1 LNDCRTSMEVIM
13 KVLVLSVTA
22 GQGHNATAKALCAYL
37 ESVGCEAVMLDT
49 LEYLNHILGE
59 TVARGY
65 LLAASKA
72 KLAYKGGYRLAEKRH
87 KSKPQMSLTRGTGKV
102 LGRKLIKYIDN
113 CRPDVIIC
121 THVVP
126 AMILDILKE
135 NKELYAKT
143 VGILTDFMFHPFWEE
158 TLNLDYVVT
167 PSEQLMF
174 QARRKGFEKT
184 QVLPFGIPI
193 HPKFSECGLPKEQAR
208 TELGLDPNKR
218 TVLLMSGS
226 MGYGN
231 IKQTV
236 LTLDRLPIDFQL
248 ITVCGN
254 NTEAK
259 AGIDAMKTR
268 KRVLNLGF
276 VDNVEKLMD
285 ASDCIISKPGGLTT
299 SEALAKGLPM
309 IIVDPIPGQEDRNTE
324 FLTNNGVAMS
334 VTSTSTLD
342 DIMYQMLADPRRMEL
357 MRESIKML
365 AKPNS
370 TRDICEFVKELAKP
384 KNKVIIKK

>member
-1 LNDCRTSMEVIM
+1 
-13 KVLVLSVTA
+13 
-22 GQGHNATAKALCAYL
+22 
-37 ESVGCEAVMLDT
+37 
-49 LEYLNHILGE
+49 
-59 TVARGY
+59 
-65 LLAASKA
+65 
-72 KLAYKGGYRLAEKRH
+72 
-87 KSKPQMSLTRGTGKV
+87 
-102 LGRKLIKYIDN
+102 
-113 CRPDVIIC
+113 
-121 THVVP
+121 
-126 AMILDILKE
+126 
-135 NKELYAKT
+135 
-143 VGILTDFMFHPFWEE
+143 
-158 TLNLDYVVT
+158 
-167 PSEQLMF
+167 MF

-184 QVLPFGIPI
+184 QVLPFGMPI